1 MITQSFWLSLQKFEL
16 HFAMNHKELMQELQ
30 HRIRL
35 DKQQTATLM
44 TCLERI
50 LTDDAVA
57 IREVVWAGMGRFISH
72 KHPEY
77 VEQNATTGETVL
89 YPPRI
94 TYRFQADRTL
104 EDNGLIEKLATR
116 SGVEAETVFAFLTK
130 LADCIMDA
138 LGKGEEVNISGLGS
152 FSIIDVRQGEARRV
166 AYLPDEKMRDAVNAP
181 FSCFEPMVIESRFQ
195 ATETPALEE
204 PLEDTLAE
212 PSETA
217 EPVSSQE
224 EPEEELQLDPP
235 SVDESPI
242 LSETAKDMENPR
254 SDINSDNNGDRRRSL
269 GWVIAASVLLPVLT
283 GAAIWMFTPSKEQAK
298 RKETVQIE
306 RPRQISVTDSSD
318 TRDTSFAVPNATTE
332 ADSSPEALVV
342 TDPTPQTP
350 TTSAAIALNDS
361 AARNQ
366 PTEEQILKE
375 NGSPVREELKAGQRL
390 TLVALKYYG
399 SKAFWP
405 YIYEVNRF
413 QLNDPNNVPVGI
425 NLYLPDPIY
434 WGIDSTDEHSLAKAK
449 IKAAKLI
456 NQQ

>member
-30 HRIRL
+30 HHIRL

-181 FSCFEPMVIESRFQ
+181 FSCFEPMVIE
-195 ATETPALEE
+195 ATAEVPGPETSDNPETP
-204 PLEDTLAE
+204 
-212 PSETA
+212 
-217 EPVSSQE
+217 
-224 EPEEELQLDPP
+224 
-235 SVDESPI
+235 ESPEI
-242 LSETAKDMENPR
+242 SDSPEIPEPTHAPDIPETPETPEPAPIPDDAGEDNPR
-254 SDINSDNNGDRRRSL
+254 RIPYGWIVAAILLFL
-269 GWVIAASVLLPVLT
+269 GVAGV
-283 GAAIWMFTPSKEQAK
+283 AIWMFVPDKEPVLTEEKTPKQ
-298 RKETVQIE
+298 TDIQIHPVIADTLAAE
-306 RPRQISVTDSSD
+306 TDSTGQSD
-318 TRDTSFAVPNATTE
+318 TVLIASATSVPEDSLANIHPTVSDTLAPATAQE
-332 ADSSPEALVV
+332 PG
-342 TDPTPQTP
+342 
-350 TTSAAIALNDS
+350 
-361 AARNQ
+361 
-366 PTEEQILKE
+366 EEQLLKE
-375 NGSPVREELKAGQRL
+375 NNVPVREELKAGQRL